1 MNKRLISLMATALAL
16 LSAAG
21 QVSFAGP
28 GVEEHKVIEITPARS
43 TGLDKIFVIYNT
55 DGVAMTYTSTL
66 GAIRTRWC
74 TFDANNWSY
83 PDTLRN
89 TVWDRGANTTLN
101 QVKKNTGYIIQ
112 DGHKR
117 YYYWVINYADYHLSL
132 YDLFI
137 QNDRPCDFLN
147 FRVDGEGGRIPYSTT
162 TGQIEYLDGDIKLYY
177 NTLVWDDDAT
187 PPQWVKT
194 PTVSSF
200 ISIDNIQIEQPLC
213 NTSFKLTGDFFLREW
228 AREEGSDVEE
238 AVTESVPYYTKAVKC
253 NSDTTIIT
261 SGKVD
266 SAPVEIIF
274 TGYPTQAVVYRAWE
288 MATDPEFENIILTYN
303 QNEVDYTFNESGTY
317 YMRYKVANEDG
328 TCEDYGETYT
338 ISVGESEL
346 VCPNAFSPGTTP
358 EINDVWKVKY
368 KSLIEFHC
376 WIFNR
381 WGNLVCEFT
390 DPDEGWDGTYHGKLV
405 DTGVYYYVITAV
417 GSDGKTYKNRGDI
430 TILRYKRGTGGADT
444 GGLVPDGGGGTVN

>member
-21 QVSFAGP
+21 QVSFSGP
-28 GVEEHKVIEITPARS
+28 GVVEHDPIEITPERS
-43 TGLDKIFVIYNT
+43 TGLDKIFVIYDT
-55 DGVAMTYTSTL
+55 DGVSMTFTSTQ
-66 GAIRTRWC
+66 GAMRTTWC
-74 TFDANNWSY
+74 TFDENTWKN

-101 QVKKNTGYIIQ
+101 QVKKNTGYIIK

-117 YYYWVINYADYHLSL
+117 YYYWVINYADYQLSL
-132 YDLFI
+132 YDLFPL
-137 QNDRPCDFLN
+137 NDRPCDFLS
-147 FRVDGEGGRIPYSTT
+147 FKVDGEGVRIPYSTT
-162 TGQIEYLDGDIKLYY
+162 TGQIEYLDRGIKLHYDTQEWNDGVIPPRWE
-177 NTLVWDDDAT
+177 NTPMAA
-187 PPQWVKT
+187 
-194 PTVSSF
+194 SF
-200 ISIDNIQIEQPLC
+200 ISLGDIMIEQPLC
-213 NTSFKLTGDFFLREW
+213 DTFFELTGDYFLEEW
-228 AREEGSDVEE
+228 GEETQK
-238 AVTESVPYYTKAVKC
+238 TESGELYHTHAVKC
-253 NSDTTIIT
+253 NSDTMKVS
-261 SGKVD
+261 SGKID

-303 QNEVDYTFNESGTY
+303 QDEVDYTFNESGTY